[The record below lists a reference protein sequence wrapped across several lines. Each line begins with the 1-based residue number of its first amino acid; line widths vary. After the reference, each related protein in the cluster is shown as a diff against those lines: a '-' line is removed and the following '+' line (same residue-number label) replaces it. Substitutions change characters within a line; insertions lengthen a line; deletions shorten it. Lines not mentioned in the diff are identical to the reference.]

1 MRCIAKTLY
10 GLEPVAEQELKAFGI
25 QNMQRMNR
33 AFAFDCD
40 LEQLYRINLGARSIL
55 RVLVKVSSFKAH
67 NDRHLYSQASKVNWE
82 KYLGVEQ
89 SFAIDATVNGK
100 RFRHSRYAAL
110 KVKDAIVDQFRKKF
124 DQRPNVNTD
133 APDVRINLHISET
146 DVTLSIDSSGESLE
160 KRGYRTESNAAPMSE
175 CLAAGMLLLSGW
187 DGKNP
192 LLDAMTGSGT
202 LAIEAA
208 LLASNTPP
216 SLHRPFGFQSWDNYD
231 KALFNRIELE
241 LRNGITEITTRIV
254 ARDAD
259 IDAIRIAKRNARR
272 AGLVDQITFEQKDFL
287 QSEPI
292 AEKGFVFMN
301 PPYGE
306 RLEED
311 EQMPEFYGEV
321 GRHLK
326 HQFVGTQLW
335 VISGNLPALKRL
347 GLKPDHRHKVFNGAI
362 ECRING
368 YTLFAGK
375 RIDQLNQDA

>member
-10 GLEPVAEQELKAFGI
+10 GLESVAESELRSVGI
-25 QNMQRMNR
+25 KEMERMNR
-33 AFAFDCD
+33 AVGFDCNQ
-40 LEQLYRINLGARSIL
+40 EQLYRINLGARSIL
-55 RVLVKVSSFKAH
+55 RVLVEVSSFKAH
-67 NDRHLYSQASKVNWE
+67 NDRHLYSQALKINWE
-82 KYLGVEQ
+82 KYLAVDQ
-89 SFAIDATVNGK
+89 SFAIDATVNGQ

-124 DQRPNVNTD
+124 DERPNINTHS
-133 APDVRINLHISET
+133 PDIRFNLHISET
-146 DVTLSIDSSGESLE
+146 DVSISLDSSGESLE

-175 CLAAGMLLLSGW
+175 CLAAAMVMLSGW
-187 DGKNP
+187 DKKTP

-202 LAIEAA
+202 IAIEAA
-208 LLASNTPP
+208 LFASNTPP
-216 SLHRPFGFQSWDNYD
+216 SLHRSFGFQTWSDYD

-241 LRNGITEITTRIV
+241 LRNNITPVDAQIV
-254 ARDAD
+254 ARDVD

-272 AGLVDQITFEQKDFL
+272 AGLIDQIQFEQQDFL
-287 QSEPI
+287 KASPL
-292 AEKGFVFMN
+292 AANSFVFVN

-311 EQMPEFYGEV
+311 EEMPAFYGEI

-326 HQFVGTQLW
+326 HNFPGTQLW

-362 ECRING
+362 ECRLNG
-368 YTLFAGK
+368 YTLFEGK
-375 RIDQLNQDA
+375 RIDQLKQE